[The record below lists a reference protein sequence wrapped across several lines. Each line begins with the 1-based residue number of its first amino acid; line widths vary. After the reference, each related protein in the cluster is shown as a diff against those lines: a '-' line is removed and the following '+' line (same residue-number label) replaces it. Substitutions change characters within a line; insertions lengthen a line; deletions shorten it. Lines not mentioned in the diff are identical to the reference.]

1 MNEHFDIVGGIVYLD
16 KSLYTDSLIVDN
28 DLSKLSGSS
37 CANMFKTR
45 PRIQSGVDSVSID
58 FSGSDN
64 VTIDQDPVLYIH
76 KLQEHYHNQVRG
88 HLVIDIGAGEPIDM
102 LINTY

>member
-1 MNEHFDIVGGIVYLD
+1 MNDHFDIVGGIVYLD

-28 DLSKLSGSS
+28 DLSKLIGSS

-45 PRIQSGVDSVSID
+45 PRIQCGVSSVSID
-58 FSGSDN
+58 FSRSDN
-64 VTIDQDPVLYIH
+64 VTVDQNPELYIH

-88 HLVIDIGAGEPIDM
+88 HLVVDIGVGEPTDM